1 MILPLVELNKL
12 NKEGEEYVPKTRD
25 MSFKYSTRLI
35 VLALAEN
42 ATLPS
47 WHATLSS
54 PVLPPPPKD
63 EYRTT
68 HSSDAGSAT
77 RPQIC
82 PSSPQPC
89 LACKPASA
97 FPCPPTPPALSTG
110 CSLLPPPDGDNVT
123 AKTGKLS
130 LGELE
135 VLC

>member
-1 MILPLVELNKL
+1 MILPLVELNK
-12 NKEGEEYVPKTRD
+12 EGEEHVPKTRD
-25 MSFKYSTRLI
+25 KSFKYSTRLI
-35 VLALAEN
+35 VLALAE
-42 ATLPS
+42 TQ
-47 WHATLSS
+47 LSS
-54 PVLPPPPKD
+54 LGVSPSQVPLSLPPKE

-97 FPCPPTPPALSTG
+97 FPCPPDPSQRVV
-110 CSLLPPPDGDNVT
+110 PPPDGDNVT
-123 AKTGKLS
+123 AKTGELS

>member
-54 PVLPPPPKD
+54 PVLPPPPQKTNI
-63 EYRTT
+63 EQLTAQMPAQLQGRR
-68 HSSDAGSAT
+68 SV
-77 RPQIC
+77 
-82 PSSPQPC
+82 
-89 LACKPASA
+89 LA
-97 FPCPPTPPALSTG
+97 ALN
-110 CSLLPPPDGDNVT
+110 LV
-123 AKTGKLS
+123 
-130 LGELE
+130 
-135 VLC
+135 